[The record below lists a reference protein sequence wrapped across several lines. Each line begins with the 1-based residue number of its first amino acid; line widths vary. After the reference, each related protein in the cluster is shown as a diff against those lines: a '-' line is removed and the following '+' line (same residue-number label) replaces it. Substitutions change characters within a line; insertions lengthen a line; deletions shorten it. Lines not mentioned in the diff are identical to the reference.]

1 MSHVCFYGSDKV
13 GDQVIP
19 LLEDDTDTAPAL
31 LDPVL
36 LRNKAVIGEYC
47 PQNDYEQ
54 YHDNAYNGYSHI
66 SHGFRHTIQPV

>member
-1 MSHVCFYGSDKV
+1 MR
-13 GDQVIP
+13 
-19 LLEDDTDTAPAL
+19 DTDTAPAL

-66 SHGFRHTIQPV
+66 SYGFRHTIQPV